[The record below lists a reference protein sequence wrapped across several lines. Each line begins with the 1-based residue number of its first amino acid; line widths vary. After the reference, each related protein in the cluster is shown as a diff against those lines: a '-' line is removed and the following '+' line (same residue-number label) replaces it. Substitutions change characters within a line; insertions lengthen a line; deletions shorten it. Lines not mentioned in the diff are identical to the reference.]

1 MPRTWS
7 FGFKISAALL
17 SVALFAVAIGG
28 AGIYALRVV
37 TAANE
42 EVVSVYA
49 ARMLDVAAMR
59 VARER
64 RAKHVRS
71 YLLSRDARY
80 LGQMREAR
88 DELLERIAALSK
100 LPLAPDERALLDRI
114 AESNRDMQRA
124 WDEAVEMRE
133 RGMSIEAILPY
144 FEKSDEVV
152 RTLDARMSAM
162 FEFGAAQLARKQADA
177 ARSSG
182 RSMWQL
188 GLGSFVAA
196 GAALG
201 LAWLLARG
209 LRARVGPVVERLSAS
224 ATELQNDA
232 ECQASSSKELA
243 ATTAEI
249 ATTMRELAAMSRQIS
264 ESAKQ
269 TAQAAEEAGGSAKSG
284 DETVKRA
291 GGAIADIKRQV
302 DRIVG
307 HMLDLGR
314 RSQQIGGIL
323 EVINELAEQT
333 NILAINAT
341 IEAAGAGEA
350 GKRFS
355 LVAMEIRRLADR
367 VGGAARE
374 IRGLVE
380 RINEAAGTTVHATE
394 SGSKAALEGS
404 SQFGDVLA
412 AFDRIT
418 DSVAVASS
426 VAREIEF
433 GIGQQTKAVE
443 QVSAALVEVALVA
456 SESERSARTT
466 LGTSVRLAEVSG
478 QLAAL
483 IKSEVM
489 A

>member
-7 FGFKISAALL
+7 FGSKISAALL

-28 AGIYALRVV
+28 VGIYALGVV
-37 TAANE
+37 KAANE

-71 YLLSRDARY
+71 YLLSRDAKY
-80 LGQMREAR
+80 LEQMRAAR
-88 DELLERIAALSK
+88 DELRERIEAMGK
-100 LPLAPDERALLDRI
+100 LPLSMPERDRLDRI
-114 AESNRDMQRA
+114 AQSNASVQQA
-124 WDEAVEMRE
+124 WDEEVEMRE
-133 RGMSIEAILPY
+133 RGMSIAALLPHFERSSEA
-144 FEKSDEVV
+144 V
-152 RTLDARMSAM
+152 RELDDRMNALTDHVASQLAKKQG
-162 FEFGAAQLARKQADA
+162 EAAQA
-177 ARSSG
+177 SS
-182 RSMWQL
+182 RSMWLL
-188 GLGSFVAA
+188 GVAGLFA
-196 GAALG
+196 GGAALG

-209 LRARVGPVVERLSAS
+209 LRARVGPAIERLSAA

-232 ECQASSSKELA
+232 EGQAASSKELA

-249 ATTMRELAAMSRQIS
+249 ATTMRELSAMSQQIS
-264 ESAKQ
+264 ESAKR
-269 TAQAAEEAGGSAKSG
+269 TAQVAEEAGASAKSG
-284 DETVKRA
+284 DETVMRA
-291 GGAIADIKRQV
+291 GLAIADIKRQV
-302 DRIVG
+302 ERIVG

-323 EVINELAEQT
+323 ELINDLAEQT

-380 RINEAAGTTVHATE
+380 RINEAAATTVQATE
-394 SGSKAALEGS
+394 SGSDAALEGA
-404 SQFGDVLA
+404 SQFEDVMA
-412 AFDRIT
+412 AFERIGE
-418 DSVAVASS
+418 SVAVASA
-426 VAREIEF
+426 VAREIEL
-433 GIGQQTKAVE
+433 GIGQQVRAVE
-443 QVSAALVEVALVA
+443 QVSSALVEVASVA
-456 SESERSARTT
+456 SESEKSATAT

-483 IKSEVM
+483 ITSEVM

>member
-7 FGFKISAALL
+7 FGSKISAALL

-28 AGIYALRVV
+28 VGIYALGLVKEV
-37 TAANE
+37 NE

-71 YLLSRDARY
+71 YLLSRDAKH
-80 LGQMREAR
+80 LEQMRAAQG
-88 DELLERIAALSK
+88 ELLQRIEAMGK
-100 LPLAPDERALLDRI
+100 LPLSTSERDRLDRI
-114 AESNRDMQRA
+114 AGSNALVQQA
-124 WDEAVEMRE
+124 WDEEVEMRE
-133 RGMSIEAILPY
+133 RGTSIEAILPH
-144 FEKSDEVV
+144 FERSGEVV
-152 RTLDARMSAM
+152 RELDDRMNAM
-162 FEFGAAQLARKQADA
+162 FDHEASQLAMKQGEA
-177 ARSSG
+177 ARASS
-182 RSMWQL
+182 RSMWLL
-188 GLGSFVAA
+188 GVAGLLA
-196 GAALG
+196 GGAALG

-209 LRARVGPVVERLSAS
+209 LRARVGPAIERLSTS

-232 ECQASSSKELA
+232 EGQAASSKELA

-249 ATTMRELAAMSRQIS
+249 ATTMRELSAMSRQIS
-264 ESAKQ
+264 ESAKR
-269 TAQAAEEAGGSAKSG
+269 TAQAAEEAGGSARSG
-284 DETVKRA
+284 DETVMRA
-291 GGAIADIKRQV
+291 GLAIAHIKGQV
-302 DRIVG
+302 ERIVG

-323 EVINELAEQT
+323 ELINDLAEQT

-341 IEAAGAGEA
+341 IEAAGAGDA

-380 RINEAAGTTVHATE
+380 RINEAAATTVQATE
-394 SGSKAALEGS
+394 SGSDAAMEGA

-412 AFDRIT
+412 AFERIAE
-418 DSVAVASS
+418 SVSVASS
-426 VAREIEF
+426 VAREIEL
-433 GIGQQTKAVE
+433 GIGQQVRAVE
-443 QVSAALVEVALVA
+443 QVSSALVEVAFVA
-456 SESERSARTT
+456 SESEKSARTT
-466 LGTSVRLAEVSG
+466 LGTAARLAEVSG

-483 IKSEVM
+483 ITSEVM